1 MHSSLALLTNSF
13 IEAFAGGSANRGCEQ
28 GTLRYIDKSN
38 SYIDKSN
45 NYTGEATTK
54 FLGPKP

>member
-1 MHSSLALLTNSF
+1 MHSSLAPLTKSF

-38 SYIDKSN
+38 NNYIDTSN
-45 NYTGEATTK
+45 N
-54 FLGPKP
+54 